1 MPDKYPSMRALYADP
16 LNVEGIRFMP
26 AATPQPIVQKFTNA
40 VAEASRKPALK
51 AAIENAQHRL
61 QFCVERHRFHPQR
74 ATTERL

>member
-1 MPDKYPSMRALYADP
+1 
-16 LNVEGIRFMP
+16 MP